1 MLSNNSNNDLKL
13 SGKNLNNL
21 MSAVLEKNADFRF
34 KATGHSMS
42 PFIKN
47 QDIVTISPL
56 PINRPVVGDMVAAS
70 FGERKSIMVHRVI
83 AKKQGKFLIKGDNNK
98 SQDGVFKQN
107 QIVGLV
113 SNVERNGMT
122 VWFGQGYLGR
132 VIAILSKTGL
142 LNSIALPLLRSIRRF
157 LPF

>member
-1 MLSNNSNNDLKL
+1 MLSDNSNNDLKL

-21 MSAVLEKNADFRF
+21 MSAVLEKKAGFRF

-47 QDIVTISPL
+47 HDIVTISPL
-56 PINRPVVGDMVAAS
+56 PINRPVAGDIVAAS
-70 FGERKSIMVHRVI
+70 FGEKKPIMVHRVI
-83 AKKQGKFLIKGDNNK
+83 AKKQEKFIIKGDNNNSK
-98 SQDGVFKQN
+98 DGLFEHD
-107 QIVGLV
+107 QIIGLV
-113 SNVERNGMT
+113 SKIERNGVT